1 MHDII
6 VLKNQKC
13 HVIMSKN
20 SNYVTQL
27 RETLFHKL
35 ICRCFVNMEKKFDDK
50 VLNSDKRL
58 LSKLMNRINDNDL
71 EDIISSPCAFNI
83 ASYKHV
89 VNL

>member
-1 MHDII
+1 MPPLLADFTHARACNPICEKS
-6 VLKNQKC
+6 L
-13 HVIMSKN
+13 
-20 SNYVTQL
+20 
-27 RETLFHKL
+27 TLP
-35 ICRCFVNMEKKFDDK
+35 
-50 VLNSDKRL
+50 LNSDKRL